1 MQAVAVITMVV
12 VLWRELADLF
22 RDNRY
27 RSVLLWMG
35 ILLVVG
41 MFFYSS
47 VEGWSLLDSLYF
59 CVVTLGTVGYG
70 DLSPTTPGSKIFT
83 IAYVMLGLSFFV
95 TFVSL
100 LTKDRERIFERRE
113 QEIDEKRKP
122 QAGDQPAGP
131 TGEPIGSGGS
141 PRRAISLLSLV
152 VSPSLFLNALTVFSP
167 PKPPPITTT
176 WCCPA

>member
-1 MQAVAVITMVV
+1 
-12 VLWRELADLF
+12 
-22 RDNRY
+22 
-27 RSVLLWMG
+27 MG

-122 QAGDQPAGP
+122 QAGDQPSFAGCVTIP
-131 TGEPIGSGGS
+131 VPERLDGIQSAEAAANHDYMVLSGMMS
-141 PRRAISLLSLV
+141 FAIHSSLPVQRVLRRKPDS
-152 VSPSLFLNALTVFSP
+152 VFSATILAHASRGIAA
-167 PKPPPITTT
+167 KCTNVF
-176 WCCPA
+176 AL